1 MTVQSSTGLSQTSP
15 LELPKTYALGQNY
28 PNPFNAN
35 TEIRY
40 RIPEDGPVTLKIFN
54 TTGQEISVLV
64 DANQEASEHIVTW
77 DGRDDLGGEV
87 ASGLYF
93 CRLKTKDFSKTIK
106 MVLVR

>member
-1 MTVQSSTGLSQTSP
+1 
-15 LELPKTYALGQNY
+15 LELPKTYGLNQNH

-40 RIPEDGPVTLKIFN
+40 RTPEDGPVTLKIFN
-54 TTGQEISVLV
+54 TMGQEVRVLV
-64 DANQEASEHIVTW
+64 DATQKASEHIVTW
-77 DGRDDLGGEV
+77 DGQDDFGGEV

-93 CRLKTKDFSKTIK
+93 CRLDARDFSKTIK